1 MLQVPP
7 EVLWERIPGVTQQDV
22 ERWRAAAD
30 EADPMRQLVA
40 VTAGDRTPPVPAPE
54 AEAEAET
61 EAEAEAE
68 SAGA

>member
-1 MLQVPP
+1 
-7 EVLWERIPGVTQQDV
+7 VTQQDV
-22 ERWRAAAD
+22 ERWRAAA
-30 EADPMRQLVA
+30 EAGDPMRQLVA

-54 AEAEAET
+54 PEPET